1 MARRPGS
8 IDANQVNFSEA
19 VSQNVTISGDLV
31 VSGSNI
37 LQPSRRINE
46 NIIALDGTDD
56 RIMVSTEPEFTFND
70 GTNDLPFSISAWIYV
85 VDVSVSNGTI
95 VGKFTFSSTGN
106 EWMFK
111 QEYGKLHFYMYD
123 NTLSGTGDQK
133 RIIASSI
140 TLSDNT
146 WHHVVV
152 TCAGGNDS
160 PGYTLYTDGAS
171 HSGTQ
176 QFVNNYVRTRFT
188 DAPLTIGA
196 ADLGSGNRIFE
207 DRLGDV
213 VIFNKELSSAEV
225 TELYNN
231 GSVKD
236 MRNFSAYDSILSW
249 WKMGD
254 DLDSTATNGIRD
266 YVSGFHGTLQNGASI
281 VADSTLASDLVGPT
295 SIDISGSLGI
305 GVTNPEASLHVHGS
319 SKLEGDVT
327 ISGSVSMEDYMI
339 LSVTADNTD
348 IQTGT
353 SQFTFRAPFAMKLIR
368 APRASLSTASSS
380 GVVTVDINVDG
391 TSIFQNPLDI
401 DANETTSLTADDY
414 AHVVSGSIADDS
426 QITVDI
432 DSAGT
437 GARGL
442 KVTLYYRKVI

>member
-1 MARRPGS
+1 M
-8 IDANQVNFSEA
+8 
-19 VSQNVTISGDLV
+19 
-31 VSGSNI
+31 
-37 LQPSRRINE
+37 
-46 NIIALDGTDD
+46 
-56 RIMVSTEPEFTFND
+56 
-70 GTNDLPFSISAWIYV
+70 
-85 VDVSVSNGTI
+85 
-95 VGKFTFSSTGN
+95 
-106 EWMFK
+106 
-111 QEYGKLHFYMYD
+111 
-123 NTLSGTGDQK
+123 
-133 RIIASSI
+133 
-140 TLSDNT
+140 
-146 WHHVVV
+146 
-152 TCAGGNDS
+152 
-160 PGYTLYTDGAS
+160 
-171 HSGTQ
+171 
-176 QFVNNYVRTRFT
+176 
-188 DAPLTIGA
+188 
-196 ADLGSGNRIFE
+196 GSGNRIFE

-266 YVSGFHGTLQNGASI
+266 YVSGFHGTLENGASI

-339 LSVTADNTD
+339 FSVTADNTD

-426 QITVDI
+426 QITVDV